1 MKYFLKIFAT
11 LAVLFLTFACDANLS
26 DACDANLSDACDANL
41 SDNNEQMPSVVIL
54 GKAVSLP
61 NELVNSR
68 ATVNTNNVNDVT
80 NYYTIE
86 NNILTFD
93 TVRGPSYQINLIEK
107 TINTCTSS
115 GAIMSSCLEVEPK
128 L

>member
-11 LAVLFLTFACDANLS
+11 LAVLFLTF
-26 DACDANLSDACDANL
+26 ACDANL